1 MENLKMKYSHNGY
14 VVNASTKEEA
24 IKKIK
29 DILEFETYG
38 MSNLFPRTTGLDV
51 PIYVDSEGTYK
62 QSGHGKRIKFKAS
75 LVGNND
81 SRTFSV
87 MKLDG
92 EVVQETLPKK
102 VSNRISS
109 ASIAKIK
116 EWVLNNSYALSKLA
130 DKMIDIADFLSVMI
144 KGKATKDK
152 LEEQKKKVDAMLQ

>member
-1 MENLKMKYSHNGY
+1 
-14 VVNASTKEEA
+14 
-24 IKKIK
+24 
-29 DILEFETYG
+29 
-38 MSNLFPRTTGLDV
+38 
-51 PIYVDSEGTYK
+51 
-62 QSGHGKRIKFKAS
+62 
-75 LVGNND
+75 
-81 SRTFSV
+81 

-109 ASIAKIK
+109 ASIDKIK

-130 DKMIDIADFLSVMI
+130 DKLIDIADFLSVMI